1 MDICLRDNPT
11 FWRIWKWTA
20 QRRKFLHRRSSW
32 PCLVVSMQQVV
43 PEALARV
50 LVAPGLVLVG
60 VPA

>member
-1 MDICLRDNPT
+1 
-11 FWRIWKWTA
+11 
-20 QRRKFLHRRSSW
+20 
-32 PCLVVSMQQVV
+32 MQQVV